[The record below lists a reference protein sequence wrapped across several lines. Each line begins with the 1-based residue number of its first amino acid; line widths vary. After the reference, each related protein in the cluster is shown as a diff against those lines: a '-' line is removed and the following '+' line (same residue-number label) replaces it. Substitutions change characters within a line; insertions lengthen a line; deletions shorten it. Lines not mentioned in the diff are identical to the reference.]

1 MKGPARFALDNCIKD
16 TQFAFHDLR
25 VARGRVRLRK
35 KPLNTENETLNGAF
49 NLELPSIDCSC
60 SFAQY
65 FGLTPIAPNRPH
77 FIFCLLTFSVTIRL
91 ATDRIHEIQQKKG
104 FR

>member
-16 TQFAFHDLR
+16 AQFAFHDLH

-35 KPLNTENETLNGAF
+35 KPLNTENETLKGAY
-49 NLELPSIDCSC
+49 NLELPSIYFSC

-65 FGLTPIAPNRPH
+65 FGLTPIARLLPNRPH
-77 FIFCLLTFSVTIRL
+77 FIFCLLTFSVTS
-91 ATDRIHEIQQKKG
+91 TCN
-104 FR
+104 